1 MNIVLH
7 VLVEGS
13 GDDILQLSP
22 VSDGVTASKPT
33 EEDTDRS
40 RCIEPIG
47 AWRWCWQQL
56 SLGCAKLLRSS
67 ISIPIFPL

>member
-47 AWRWCWQQL
+47 AWR
-56 SLGCAKLLRSS
+56 
-67 ISIPIFPL
+67 

>member
-1 MNIVLH
+1 MTSVLH

-13 GDDILQLSP
+13 VDDYIP
-22 VSDGVTASKPT
+22 VQSDGVTASKPT

-47 AWRWCWQQL
+47 AWR
-56 SLGCAKLLRSS
+56 
-67 ISIPIFPL
+67 